1 MITDFIKQTNIN
13 ILKRISKIKLR
24 LLLTAYKTKINDL
37 IAKRF
42 DSIKNT

>member
-1 MITDFIKQTNIN
+1 MEFTKQTNIN

-24 LLLTAYKTKINDL
+24 LLLTAYRTRINDL

-42 DSIKNT
+42 DSIKST